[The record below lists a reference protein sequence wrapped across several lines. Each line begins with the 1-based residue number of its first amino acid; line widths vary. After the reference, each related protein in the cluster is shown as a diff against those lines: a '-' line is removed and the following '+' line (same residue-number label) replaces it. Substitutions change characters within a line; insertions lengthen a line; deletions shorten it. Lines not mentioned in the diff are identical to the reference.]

1 MISLNKAPF
10 EVVKANPPPRILVV
24 TPEITY
30 LPEGM
35 GNLAQ
40 RMSAKAGGLA
50 DVSAS
55 LVQALYDQGAD
66 VHVALP
72 NYRRMFHLD
81 VASVFNNE
89 YEKVSRSLPEQR
101 IHLAEDRVF
110 YHRSSVYGAEN
121 HLIALA
127 FQREVINHTIP
138 QVRPD
143 LIHCNDWM
151 TGLIP
156 AVARRHGIPCLF
168 TVHNIHSEH
177 QTLAQIEDRGID
189 AADFWQHLF
198 YRRQPHSYEE
208 SRGNNPVDLLAS
220 GIFSADH
227 VNTVSPKFLEEVVG
241 GCHGFIPAPIRNEL
255 RSKWHAGKASGIL
268 NAPDAEFDPQS
279 DPCLAHSYGPED
291 HVEGKR
297 ANKVEFQ
304 KRLGLKVDPDAP
316 LFFWPSRLDPVQKG
330 CQLLTDILYRV
341 LADYASR
348 GLQVAVV
355 ASGSYQPH
363 FHRIAD
369 MHGIRDRLA
378 VRDFN
383 EDLSHLGYA
392 ASDFIFMPSSFE
404 PCGLP
409 QMIAP
414 KYGSLTIAH
423 DTGGLHDTVEPLD
436 MAGDLG
442 NGFLF
447 NVFDA
452 TGLRWAIDQAMQFH
466 RLPAE
471 VRARHLSRVMR
482 ESTKRFNH
490 EATAAAYIRRYEEM
504 LGRNVTCEVNG
515 HTEERV
521 EEAAELK
528 KTSVAYKTKA

>member
-1 MISLNKAPF
+1 MSDSTPRR
-10 EVVKANPPPRILVV
+10 PRILVV

-40 RMSAKAGGLA
+40 RMCAKAGGLA

-55 LVQALYDQGAD
+55 LVKALYDQGAD

-81 VASVFNNE
+81 VASVFDNE
-89 YEKVSRSLPEQR
+89 FQKVSRALPEQR

-156 AVARRHGIPCLF
+156 AVARRHGIPSLF

-177 QTLAQIEDRGID
+177 LTLAQIEDRGID
-189 AADFWQHLF
+189 AADFWQHLY
-198 YRRQPHSYEE
+198 YRRAPGTYEE
-208 SRGNNPVDLLAS
+208 SRSTNQVDLLAS
-220 GIFSADH
+220 GIFAADH
-227 VNTVSPKFLEEVVG
+227 VNTVSPTFLDEIVG
-241 GCHGFIPAPIRNEL
+241 GGHAFIPDAIRNEL
-255 RSKWHAGKASGIL
+255 RGKKHSGCATGIL
-268 NAPDAEFDPQS
+268 NAPDAVFEPDS
-279 DPCLAHSYGPED
+279 DPYLTYHFGPDD
-291 HVEGKR
+291 HAEGKR
-297 ANKVEFQ
+297 KNKLELQ
-304 KRLGLKVDPDAP
+304 ERLGLQGDPDVP

-330 CQLLTDILYRV
+330 CQLLTEILHTLV
-341 LADYASR
+341 SSHPM
-348 GLQVAVV
+348 QIAVV
-355 ASGSYQPH
+355 ASGSFQKH
-363 FHRIAD
+363 FHNIVQ
-369 MHGIRDRLA
+369 MHGLHDRVA
-378 VRDFN
+378 VRDFD
-383 EDLSHLGYA
+383 EKLSHLGYA

-423 DTGGLHDTVEPLD
+423 DTGGLHDTVEHLN
-436 MAGDLG
+436 AAENSG

-447 NVFDA
+447 RHFNA
-452 TGLRWAIDQAMQFH
+452 QGLHWAIGQALRFH
-466 RLPAE
+466 AMPAAE
-471 VRARHLSRVMR
+471 RAKQLSRVMR
-482 ESTKRFNH
+482 ESSARFNH
-490 EATAAAYIRRYEEM
+490 DSTAALYIKRYEQM
-504 LGRNVTCEVNG
+504 LQRSVTD
-515 HTEERV
+515 
-521 EEAAELK
+521 
-528 KTSVAYKTKA
+528 

>member
-1 MISLNKAPF
+1 MS
-10 EVVKANPPPRILVV
+10 ENPPRRPRILVV

-40 RMSAKAGGLA
+40 RMCAKAGGLA

-55 LVQALYDQGAD
+55 LVKALYDQGAD

-81 VASVFNNE
+81 VASVFDNE
-89 YEKVSRSLPEQR
+89 FQKVSRALPEQR
-101 IHLAEDRVF
+101 IHLAQDRVF

-156 AVARRHGIPCLF
+156 AVARRHGIPSLF

-177 QTLAQIEDRGID
+177 LTLAQIEDRGID
-189 AADFWQHLF
+189 AADFWQHLY
-198 YRRQPHSYEE
+198 YRRAPWTYEE
-208 SRGNNPVDLLAS
+208 SRSSNPVDLLTS
-220 GIFSADH
+220 GIFAADH
-227 VNTVSPKFLEEVVG
+227 VNTVSPTFLEEIVG
-241 GCHGFIPAPIRNEL
+241 GGHAFIPDAIRNEL
-255 RSKWHAGKASGIL
+255 RGKKHSDCATGIL
-268 NAPDAEFDPQS
+268 NAPDAIFDPAT
-279 DPCLAHSYGPED
+279 DPYLTHHYGPAD
-291 HVEGKR
+291 QAAGKR
-297 ANKVEFQ
+297 ANKLELQ
-304 KRLGLKVDPDAP
+304 ERLGLPGDPDIP

-330 CQLLTDILYRV
+330 CQLLTEILHSLVTNHRI
-341 LADYASR
+341 
-348 GLQVAVV
+348 QIAVI
-355 ASGSYQPH
+355 ASGTFQKH
-363 FHRIAD
+363 FQNIVKTHNL
-369 MHGIRDRLA
+369 HDRVA
-378 VRDFN
+378 VRDFD
-383 EDLSHLGYA
+383 EKLSHMGFA

-436 MAGDLG
+436 AKAGTG

-447 NVFDA
+447 RYFDA
-452 TGLRWAIDQAMQFH
+452 QGLRWAVEEALRFH
-466 RLPAE
+466 ALPAGD
-471 VRARHLSRVMR
+471 RAGNVSRVMR
-482 ESTKRFNH
+482 ESAARFNH
-490 EATAAAYIRRYEEM
+490 ETTAAAYIRRYEQM
-504 LGRNVTCEVNG
+504 LQ
-515 HTEERV
+515 
-521 EEAAELK
+521 
-528 KTSVAYKTKA
+528 TSVTA

>member
-1 MISLNKAPF
+1 MSDPT
-10 EVVKANPPPRILVV
+10 PRRPRILVV

-40 RMSAKAGGLA
+40 RMCAKAGGLA

-55 LVQALYDQGAD
+55 LVKALYDQGAD

-81 VASVFNNE
+81 VASVFDNE
-89 YEKVSRSLPEQR
+89 FQKVSRALPEQR

-156 AVARRHGIPCLF
+156 AVARRHGIPSLF

-177 QTLAQIEDRGID
+177 LTLAQIEDRGID
-189 AADFWQHLF
+189 AADFWQHLY
-198 YRRQPHSYEE
+198 YRRAPGTYEE
-208 SRGNNPVDLLAS
+208 SRSSNPVDLLAS
-220 GIFSADH
+220 GIFAADH
-227 VNTVSPKFLEEVVG
+227 VNTVSPTFLEEIVG
-241 GCHGFIPAPIRNEL
+241 GGHAFIPDAIRHEL
-255 RSKWHAGKASGIL
+255 RGKKHSGCATGIL
-268 NAPDAEFDPQS
+268 NAPDPSFDPAS
-279 DPCLAHSYGPED
+279 DPELNFHFGPAD
-291 HVEGKR
+291 HVAGKR
-297 ANKVEFQ
+297 LNKLELQ
-304 KRLGLKVDPDAP
+304 ERLGLHGDPEVP

-330 CQLLTDILYRV
+330 CQLLTEILTDLV
-341 LADYASR
+341 SR
-348 GLQVAVV
+348 HRMQIAIV
-355 ASGSYQPH
+355 ASGSFQKH
-363 FHRIAD
+363 FHQIVHQ
-369 MHGIRDRLA
+369 HGLHDRVA
-378 VRDFN
+378 VRDFD
-383 EDLSHLGYA
+383 EKLSHLGYA

-409 QMIAP
+409 QMTAP

-423 DTGGLHDTVEPLD
+423 DTGGLHDTVEPMD
-436 MAGDLG
+436 VANDRG

-447 NVFDA
+447 RHFDA
-452 TGLRWAIDQAMQFH
+452 AGLRWAVEEALRFH
-466 RLPAE
+466 ALPAA
-471 VRARHLSRVMR
+471 VRETQLARVMH
-482 ESTKRFNH
+482 ESTARFNH
-490 EATAAAYIRRYEEM
+490 QQTAAAYIKRYEQM
-504 LGRNVTCEVNG
+504 LQAPVTG
-515 HTEERV
+515 
-521 EEAAELK
+521 
-528 KTSVAYKTKA
+528 

>member
-1 MISLNKAPF
+1 MS
-10 EVVKANPPPRILVV
+10 ANPPRSPRILVV

-40 RMSAKAGGLA
+40 RMCAKAGGLA

-55 LVQALYDQGAD
+55 LVKALHDQGAD

-81 VASVFNNE
+81 VASVFDNE
-89 YEKVSRSLPEQR
+89 FQKVSRALPEQR

-177 QTLAQIEDRGID
+177 LTLAEIEDRGID
-189 AADFWQHLF
+189 AADFWQHL
-198 YRRQPHSYEE
+198 YYGRAPGTYEE
-208 SRGNNPVDLLAS
+208 SRSSNKVDLLAS
-220 GIFSADH
+220 GIFAADH
-227 VNTVSPKFLEEVVG
+227 VNTVSPTFLDEIVRG
-241 GCHGFIPAPIRNEL
+241 DHAFIPDAIRNEL
-255 RSKWHAGKASGIL
+255 RGKKHHDCATGIL
-268 NAPDAEFDPQS
+268 NAPDAVFEPDS
-279 DPCLAHSYGPED
+279 DPYLTHHFGPDD
-291 HVEGKR
+291 HAEGKR
-297 ANKVEFQ
+297 LNKLELQ
-304 KRLGLKVDPDAP
+304 ERLGLPGDPDVP
-316 LFFWPSRLDPVQKG
+316 LFYWPSRLDPVQKG
-330 CQLLTDILYRV
+330 CQLLTEILYHLV
-341 LADYASR
+341 SSHHIQIAI
-348 GLQVAVV
+348 V
-355 ASGSYQPH
+355 ASGNFQRH
-363 FHRIAD
+363 FHEIVG
-369 MHGIRDRLA
+369 MHGLHDRVA
-378 VRDFN
+378 VRDFD
-383 EDLSHLGYA
+383 EKLSHLAYA
-392 ASDFIFMPSSFE
+392 GSDFIFMPSSFE

-414 KYGSLTIAH
+414 KYGSLTLAH

-436 MAGDLG
+436 VASSNG

-447 NVFDA
+447 QHFNSQS
-452 TGLRWAIDQAMQFH
+452 LYWAIGQALRFH
-466 RLPAE
+466 SLPAAERE
-471 VRARHLSRVMR
+471 VQISRIMR
-482 ESTKRFNH
+482 ESAARFNH
-490 EATAAAYIRRYEEM
+490 TTTAAAYIKRYEQM
-504 LGRNVTCEVNG
+504 LQSTVT
-515 HTEERV
+515 
-521 EEAAELK
+521 A
-528 KTSVAYKTKA
+528 